1 MSNYLSAIVAR
12 SNQNNNISLMPSLP
26 AMSAANAGMVQ
37 DFADENFF
45 MDSSQKENG
54 KSSLIPSS
62 PERAEFSKK
71 SPWDKSDE
79 NKPGKDFSTN
89 ELNHKNKVQIQP
101 DIPQQ
106 IMPDTFKENIE
117 AKDSNII
124 NITPYIT
131 RHVERMIVN
140 EKSRNDETD
149 FMSAN
154 AKNYAG
160 LTKKSE
166 DYPDN
171 LSVKNNQ
178 SNASEAKDG
187 SFLNPQ
193 ESAERMND
201 SRKRESNN
209 NHKLKNEKSSLVKNT
224 IGTPILPRINP
235 VQAVADVSSQ
245 TRNRKNP
252 PTPKLVI
259 GKITV
264 EILPPAAQ
272 PATKIITRVVQS
284 PSTENY
290 SKMNRLNFGL
300 GQL

>member
-1 MSNYLSAIVAR
+1 MSNYLSAIAAR
-12 SNQNNNISLMPSLP
+12 SNQNNNIPLMPPVP
-26 AMSAANAGMVQ
+26 AMSDADAGLVQ
-37 DFADENFF
+37 DFADQNFF
-45 MDSSQKENG
+45 MESSQKENG

-62 PERAEFSKK
+62 PERAEFNKK
-71 SPWDKSDE
+71 TPWDKSDE
-79 NKPGKDFSTN
+79 NKPAEDFSIN

-106 IMPDTFKENIE
+106 ILPDTFKDNRE
-117 AKDSNII
+117 AKDSTNI

-140 EKSRNDETD
+140 EKSRNDKIA

-154 AKNYAG
+154 AKNHAG
-160 LTKKSE
+160 LSKKSE
-166 DYPDN
+166 DYPEN
-171 LSVKNNQ
+171 LSVKNIQ

-187 SFLNPQ
+187 SFLNPL

-201 SRKRESNN
+201 IRKRESNN
-209 NHKLKNEKSSLVKNT
+209 NHKVKSEKTSLVKNT
-224 IGTPILPRINP
+224 IGPPILPRINP
-235 VQAVADVSSQ
+235 VQAFADISSQ
-245 TRNRKNP
+245 ARNRNNP

-272 PATKIITRVVQS
+272 PSTKIITRVVQS
-284 PSTENY
+284 PSTENF